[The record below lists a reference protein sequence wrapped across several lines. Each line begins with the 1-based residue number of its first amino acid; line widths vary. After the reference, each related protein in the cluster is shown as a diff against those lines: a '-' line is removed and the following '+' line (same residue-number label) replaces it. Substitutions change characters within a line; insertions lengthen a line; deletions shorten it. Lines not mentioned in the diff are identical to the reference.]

1 VEIKIV
7 MEVEYISEEM
17 KRDHGRAFNSW
28 LKEFNIAYE
37 YKEMQY
43 IDRVLYLLFNELIYD
58 EVYDYIEP
66 ELAVI

>member
-1 VEIKIV
+1 

-28 LKEFNIAYE
+28 LKEFNIAYG